1 MEACR
6 AMRHWFPVKYLR
18 LLVQPTNSSA
28 TPRPLTSI
36 RISTVGQVR
45 RSQMCA
51 SFAAAAGE
59 RPSCRAYDGLLLDAG
74 GTLLQPAKPVEET
87 YATIGRK
94 FGVDVTERE
103 IKQGFR
109 RAFAAPWPGKLRYQ
123 GDGRDFW
130 KLVVSEA
137 TGCSDNDFFEEVYEH
152 YAHGDAWRLPVGAYE
167 GMCLLKDAGVK
178 LAVVSNF
185 DTRLRKLLNDLSVAQ
200 LFDAIVVSSE
210 VVVHVGDDQKADKLV
225 HLLED
230 LDEHRHLLIGSSL
243 ASEGLRMKST
253 CEQTHVPIRH
263 PL

>member
-18 LLVQPTNSSA
+18 LLVRPTNSSA

-94 FGVDVTERE
+94 FGVDVTESE

-210 VVVHVGDDQKADKLV
+210 VGYEKPAAG
-225 HLLED
+225 
-230 LDEHRHLLIGSSL
+230 IFL
-243 ASEGLRMKST
+243 AALGYG
-253 CEQTHVPIRH
+253 VPMWCLFPKYVNEFLSRVL
-263 PL
+263 PN